1 MQVTNTQLG
10 SDSMTEKHTTVDI
23 ENIMSSIL
31 GIQQKSR
38 AFINLLTEG
47 EALSENHLLLL
58 LQLKLTDGMKVT
70 AISDLFHI
78 TPGAATSMCDRMEKM
93 GLVERKREDKDRR
106 VVMMVLTAD
115 GHSKVEDL
123 FLKFQSKKLQDMT
136 TVLTE
141 VNALLQKIII

>member
-1 MQVTNTQLG
+1 
-10 SDSMTEKHTTVDI
+10 MTEKNTASEI

-78 TPGAATSMCDRMEKM
+78 TPGAATSMCDKMEQM
-93 GLVERKREDKDRR
+93 GLVERKREAKDRR
-106 VVMMVLTAD
+106 VVTMVLTAA
-115 GHSKVEDL
+115 GRAKVEHL
-123 FLKFQSKKLQDMT
+123 FLKFQFEKLQDIASI
-136 TVLTE
+136 LTE
-141 VNALLQKIII
+141 VNTLLKKIIV

>member
-1 MQVTNTQLG
+1 
-10 SDSMTEKHTTVDI
+10 MTEKNTASEI

-78 TPGAATSMCDRMEKM
+78 TPGAATSMCDKMEQM
-93 GLVERKREDKDRR
+93 GLVERKREAKDRR
-106 VVMMVLTAD
+106 VVTMILTAA
-115 GHSKVEDL
+115 GRAKVEHL
-123 FLKFQSKKLQDMT
+123 FLKFQSEKLQDIASI
-136 TVLTE
+136 LTE
-141 VNALLQKIII
+141 VNTLLKKIIV

>member
-1 MQVTNTQLG
+1 
-10 SDSMTEKHTTVDI
+10 MTEKNTASEI

-78 TPGAATSMCDRMEKM
+78 TPGAATSMCDKMEQM
-93 GLVERKREDKDRR
+93 GLVERKREAKDRR
-106 VVMMVLTAD
+106 VVTMILTAA
-115 GHSKVEDL
+115 G
-123 FLKFQSKKLQDMT
+123 
-136 TVLTE
+136 
-141 VNALLQKIII
+141 

>member
-1 MQVTNTQLG
+1 
-10 SDSMTEKHTTVDI
+10 MTEKNTASEI

-78 TPGAATSMCDRMEKM
+78 TPGAATSMCDKMEQM
-93 GLVERKREDKDRR
+93 GLVERKREAKDRR
-106 VVMMVLTAD
+106 VVTMVLTAA
-115 GHSKVEDL
+115 GRAKVEHL
-123 FLKFQSKKLQDMT
+123 FLKFQSEKLQDIASI
-136 TVLTE
+136 LTE
-141 VNALLQKIII
+141 VNTLLKKIIV